1 MLQLNRA
8 SLEALRATPHAVH
21 LSELSDV
28 VDRIEKTWET
38 PNTRRFSQALS
49 LLPKLKPSV
58 VHLESWVETERLLP
72 LSESEHARL
81 QEGLM
86 ALRPWRKGPFRLFGV
101 ELDAE
106 WRADMK
112 WNRIQAFLPSLQDKR
127 VLDIGCNSGYYLFR
141 MAAQNPKFLLGI
153 DPMALFYYQFQA
165 LQTYIQAQN
174 TYFLPISL
182 EQASCFKPWFDCVLC
197 MGVLYH
203 SRYPVDML
211 KQIKALINPRGFAV
225 IETLII
231 EGEGDMALAP
241 YPRYAKMPNV
251 HFLPTLNCLKNWIK
265 KAGFSQCECMDQTYT
280 TLDEQRRTLWVNTES
295 LADFLDPQD
304 PAKTIEGYPAPLRAI
319 LKVSL

>member
-1 MLQLNRA
+1 MRSILDILKKYPTAVDLSQ
-8 SLEALRATPHAVH
+8 LEAIFAK
-21 LSELSDV
+21 
-28 VDRIEKTWET
+28 IEAGWDN
-38 PNTRRFSQALS
+38 PNTRRFAQGLSQLPQIKPIQR
-49 LLPKLKPSV
+49 LLDAD
-58 VHLESWVETERLLP
+58 WVEVFSSDETTTIQ
-72 LSESEHARL
+72 L
-81 QEGLM
+81 QQLKEGLM
-86 ALRPWRKGPFRLFGV
+86 ALSPWRKGPFRLFGL

-106 WRADMK
+106 WRADIK
-112 WNRIQAFLPSLQDKR
+112 WNRIKEALPSLQDKR

-165 LQTYIQAQN
+165 LQQYIQSKN

-182 EQASCFKPWFDCVLC
+182 DQAACFNPWFDTVFC

-211 KQIKALINPRGFAV
+211 KQIKALLNSRGVAI

-251 HFLPTLNCLKNWIK
+251 HFIPTLNCLRNWMK
-265 KAGFSQCECMDQTYT
+265 RAGFKHCELVYDAVT
-280 TLDEQRRTLWVNTES
+280 TLEEQRQTAWVNTES

-304 PAKTIEGYPAPLRAI
+304 ASKTVEGYPAPRRACV
-319 LKVSL
+319 KVY